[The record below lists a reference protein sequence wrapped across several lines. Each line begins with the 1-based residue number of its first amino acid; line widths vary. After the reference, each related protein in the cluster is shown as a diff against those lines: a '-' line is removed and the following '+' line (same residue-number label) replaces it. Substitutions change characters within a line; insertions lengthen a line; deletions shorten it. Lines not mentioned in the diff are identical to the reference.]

1 MKDRSSGLTHGHT
14 VFLRITVCRQP
25 WRYRKLTQ
33 QHFRFALTV
42 CWCLLSGFYTTAT
55 ETDTAFFV
63 SPTGSDASTGSFK
76 KPFLTLERARAA
88 IRQSS
93 VKKVYLRTGA
103 YKRTESFILTKE
115 DNGSTWNGHP
125 ADAPN
130 SAVIDGAGVNDVL
143 LIMGG
148 SNITIAGLTVK
159 NFTSRGIGV
168 HGGKGWRNAAP
179 HFNETVGIAKD
190 NIIRN
195 NIVENGKIS
204 VPGWDRAGI
213 NTQGATPNTQI
224 LHNVVRNTTGYGI
237 GVWALQE
244 TDDISG
250 TLLQSNAVLNTC
262 TGAKDGAAVYIC
274 DRTAASR
281 NIVVEDN
288 FIRDYGEYENEL
300 RGIYLDDWASNITVR
315 ANIIAGTGTQPVLI
329 HGGSNN
335 VVENNIID
343 LGNSGKPCVLNYAA
357 HKKRPMEENR
367 FTGNVIISSYPED
380 ISGGAFRK
388 FGNISYPDIRH
399 NLYFNYSTG
408 VVNTGGTFYML
419 KDSSP
424 LTANPRVSGW
434 EYAVESNSIIYH
446 APLSFRPL
454 KRAWGPPDYRIPRD
468 GTPPSCLTPGTDAVY
483 LHAESCDSLYGV
495 SKNGIAVLAGGDSA
509 TAQMLDNIHLGN
521 GFDRMPS
528 MAISSCDD
536 GDWVCFNNVNIK
548 KGFTT
553 FAARAA
559 ITTRGGEAQAEV
571 RVGAPSGPRVALL
584 QLGYTGGYAHFREQT
599 TALELEEGTYRLF
612 IIFRGGAGMGCFDY
626 FKFY

>member
-1 MKDRSSGLTHGHT
+1 MKDRFTRYIITAGCSLFSASPVMAT
-14 VFLRITVCRQP
+14 V
-25 WRYRKLTQ
+25 
-33 QHFRFALTV
+33 
-42 CWCLLSGFYTTAT
+42 
-55 ETDTAFFV
+55 TDTAYFV
-63 SPTGSDASTGSFK
+63 SPRGNDAADGSIK
-76 KPFLTLERARAA
+76 KPFLTLERARTA
-88 IRQSS
+88 IRQSA

-103 YKRTESFILTKE
+103 YKRNTSFILTSE
-115 DNGSTWNGHP
+115 DSGSTWSGHP

-130 SAVIDGAGVNDVL
+130 SAVIDGQGVNDVL

-148 SNITIAGLTVK
+148 SNITINGLTVK
-159 NFTSRGIGV
+159 NYTSRGIGV

-179 HFNETVGIAKD
+179 HFSESVDAAKH

-204 VPGWDRAGI
+204 APGWDRAGI
-213 NTQGATPNTQI
+213 NTQGATPHTQI

-250 TLLQSNAVLNTC
+250 TLLQGNVVLNTC

-274 DRTAASR
+274 DRTAAST

-288 FIRDYGEYENEL
+288 FIRDYGAYENEL

-315 ANIIAGTGTQPVLI
+315 ANIIAGTGTQPLLI

-335 VVENNIID
+335 VVEGNIID

-367 FTGNVIISSYPED
+367 FRGNIVLSSYPED

-388 FGNISYPDIRH
+388 FGNVSCPDISH
-399 NLYFNYSTG
+399 NLYFSYSTG
-408 VVNTGGTFYML
+408 VVNTGGLLYML
-419 KDSSP
+419 KDSYP
-424 LTANPRVSGW
+424 LTANPHISDW
-434 EYAVESNSIIYH
+434 EYTVDSNSIIYN

-454 KRAWGPPDYRIPRD
+454 KRAWGPPGYRIPRN

-483 LHAESCDSLYGV
+483 LHAESCDSLYGI

-528 MAISSCDD
+528 MAISSCDN
-536 GDWVCFNNVNIK
+536 GDWVCFNNVTIK

-559 ITTRGGEAQAEV
+559 VTSRGGQPQVEV
-571 RVGAPSGPRVALL
+571 RVGSPTGRRVALL
-584 QLGYTGGYAHFREQT
+584 QLGYTGGYASFREQT
-599 TALELEEGTYRLF
+599 AALQLEEGTHRLY
-612 IIFRGGAGMGCFDY
+612 IIFKGGAGIGSFDY